1 MGDGA
6 LVLVIVAVLWVE
18 DQKSKKIRFRHE
30 NQLLL
35 RVLGLSLI
43 YGDDVVITIFSYLI
57 IIIVGKMVLIFSYLI
72 IIIVGK
78 MVL

>member
-18 DQKSKKIRFRHE
+18 DQKSKKTRFGNE

-35 RVLGLSLI
+35 GTLGLSLI
-43 YGDDVVITIFSYLI
+43 
-57 IIIVGKMVLIFSYLI
+57 
-72 IIIVGK
+72 
-78 MVL
+78 